1 MLKYLL
7 IVVIIVLLAVV
18 IFLAYRQVKLKKDV
32 DNIINGINDFI
43 NYDINTQFSIYDNDF
58 ARLQNSIVDLEEIVN
73 LERNRLIK
81 ENEKNTQFVSDISH
95 QLKTPIAAL
104 RLYCEM
110 DYENNRS
117 EHTEKQLQL
126 IDKMENLIYQLL
138 RLEKIK
144 LDSYV
149 MDFKYGSIED
159 TIKSVF
165 NDFGVLFPDK
175 KFVLN
180 GSSSLRYDSKWISE
194 AFANIIKNACEHTAD
209 DGKIS
214 VVISESPRSTIIE
227 ISDNGGGI
235 RDEEI
240 KNLFTRFFK
249 SDTSPATNTGIGL
262 SVSKAVIDK
271 HHGTINAEN
280 RNGGLCFTI
289 CLPHIDGYESI

>member
-7 IVVIIVLLAVV
+7 IVVIIVLIAVV

-144 LDSYV
+144 LESYV

-165 NDFGVLFPDK
+165 NDFRVLFPDK

>member
-7 IVVIIVLLAVV
+7 IVVIIVLIAVV

-165 NDFGVLFPDK
+165 NDFRVLFPDK

>member
-7 IVVIIVLLAVV
+7 IVVIIVLIAVV

-43 NYDINTQFSIYDNDF
+43 NYDINTQLSIYDNDF

-138 RLEKIK
+138 CLEKIK

>member
-7 IVVIIVLLAVV
+7 IVVIIVLIAVV

-175 KFVLN
+175 EFVLN

>member
-1 MLKYLL
+1 M
-7 IVVIIVLLAVV
+7 IIVLIAVV

-165 NDFGVLFPDK
+165 NDFRVLFPDK

>member
-7 IVVIIVLLAVV
+7 IVVIIVLIAVV

-32 DNIINGINDFI
+32 DNIINSINDFI

>member
-7 IVVIIVLLAVV
+7 IVVIIVLIAVV

-117 EHTEKQLQL
+117 EHTGKQLQL

>member
-7 IVVIIVLLAVV
+7 IVVIIVLIAVV

>member
-7 IVVIIVLLAVV
+7 IVVIIVLIAVV

-159 TIKSVF
+159 AIKSVF

>member
-7 IVVIIVLLAVV
+7 IVVIIVLIAVV

-43 NYDINTQFSIYDNDF
+43 NYDIYTQFSIYDNDF

-214 VVISESPRSTIIE
+214 VVISENPRSTIIE

>member
-7 IVVIIVLLAVV
+7 IVVIIVLIAVV

-249 SDTSPATNTGIGL
+249 SDISPATNTGIGL

>member
-7 IVVIIVLLAVV
+7 IVVIIVQIAVV

>member
-7 IVVIIVLLAVV
+7 IVMIIVLIAVV

-165 NDFGVLFPDK
+165 NDFRVLFPDK